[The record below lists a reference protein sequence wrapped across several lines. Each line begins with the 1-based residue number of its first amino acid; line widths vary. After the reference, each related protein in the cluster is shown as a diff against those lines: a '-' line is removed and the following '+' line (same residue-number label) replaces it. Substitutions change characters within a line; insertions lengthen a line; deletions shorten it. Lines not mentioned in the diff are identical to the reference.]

1 MDVAVRVLG
10 PLEVLIDGVDVT
22 PPAPKERAL
31 LGLLVVRRGRVVG
44 ADQLMEELWPTLAAD
59 RARRVL
65 QVRVAALRKLLSTAG
80 AAPLLELV
88 APGYRLAIA
97 DEDVDEYRFLELV
110 ERARSHAA
118 AGDPTRAS
126 ATLRDALGLWRGQ
139 PLADVQTC
147 VSLEA
152 EAARLN
158 DERLDA
164 IEDRIDADLACGR
177 HQAVACELDAL
188 VATDALRER
197 LWGQRVL
204 SLYRCGRQSEALRAC
219 ALVRSRLFEE
229 LGVEP
234 GPALRALEAAVLEQ
248 RAELDWSALPM
259 AEPTEG
265 LAPPSSGARSDGHA
279 ESSRRAVASI
289 PEIHYVEERRWG
301 EPRLPGRWRRAGRP
315 HCRTRLLLAPGDVV
329 GGAVR
334 AIRAPLGVILAAD
347 PLRQA
352 RDGPVGPTTRGGRRP
367 LDRGREGGARHGR
380 LGAGCRARA
389 HRRRAHRDPLRRH
402 LPGPRQGARTL
413 RCLRSTDMRRY
424 GLPHRTPARRRRRT
438 HRVHRAQMG
447 FGGRSQAV
455 LPERL
460 RRPGR
465 PRTARPVPAGL
476 GQSGRRSRVP
486 PNRGPDRRPP
496 RPTHGRRARPS
507 SSTPVGIGSSRSSW
521 RTSSPSA
528 FQTPRWRRSTAPI
541 T

>member
-1 MDVAVRVLG
+1 MDVVVRVLG

-31 LGLLVVRRGRVVG
+31 LGLLVIGHGRVVG

-97 DEDVDEYRFLELV
+97 DEDVDEHRFYKLV

-126 ATLRDALGLWRGQ
+126 ATLRDALGLWRGP

-152 EAARLN
+152 EAARLD

-219 ALVRSRLFEE
+219 ALVRSRLFQE

-265 LAPPSSGARSDGHA
+265 LPPPSGRISSSARSDGRA
-279 ESSRRAVASI
+279 ELRAA
-289 PEIHYVEERRWG
+289 W
-301 EPRLPGRWRRAGRP
+301 W
-315 HCRTRLLLAPGDVV
+315 
-329 GGAVR
+329 
-334 AIRAPLGVILAAD
+334 
-347 PLRQA
+347 
-352 RDGPVGPTTRGGRRP
+352 
-367 LDRGREGGARHGR
+367 
-380 LGAGCRARA
+380 
-389 HRRRAHRDPLRRH
+389 
-402 LPGPRQGARTL
+402 
-413 RCLRSTDMRRY
+413 
-424 GLPHRTPARRRRRT
+424 
-438 HRVHRAQMG
+438 
-447 FGGRSQAV
+447 
-455 LPERL
+455 
-460 RRPGR
+460 
-465 PRTARPVPAGL
+465 
-476 GQSGRRSRVP
+476 RRSR
-486 PNRGPDRRPP
+486 
-496 RPTHGRRARPS
+496 
-507 SSTPVGIGSSRSSW
+507 
-521 RTSSPSA
+521 
-528 FQTPRWRRSTAPI
+528 RST